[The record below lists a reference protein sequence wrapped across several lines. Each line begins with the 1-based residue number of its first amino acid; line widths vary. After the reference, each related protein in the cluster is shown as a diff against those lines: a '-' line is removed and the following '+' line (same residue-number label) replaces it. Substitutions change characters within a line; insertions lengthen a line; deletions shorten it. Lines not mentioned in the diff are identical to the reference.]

1 MSKDIDYEK
10 RILDCLSE
18 NVFGL
23 TITAIAE
30 KTNISRNTVYRY
42 VGILETQGTIYNKRV
57 GTYNLYFSKKK
68 SMLFR
73 ETVTSFF
80 KALLLCLKEE
90 FPEKE
95 EFFKEC
101 GKKIGESYTPPFA
114 DKGREQFGKLEDLS
128 DVEVLESVEMWVPFF
143 NILFDTIELSNIE
156 INEEKKEGIY
166 TFNNSEM
173 LESSDDHIY
182 YFYIQAGMVEKRLSM
197 ITHKNVRCDVLDFR
211 LFDDKENNYIKY
223 RLRLVDY

>member
-1 MSKDIDYEK
+1 MSKDIDYEQ
-10 RILDCLSE
+10 RILNCLSE

-42 VGILETQGTIYNKRV
+42 VGILETQGHIFNKRV

-73 ETVTSFF
+73 DTVTSFF
-80 KALLLCLKEE
+80 KALLSCLKEE

-95 EFFKEC
+95 ELFKEF
-101 GKKIGESYTPPFA
+101 GKQIGETYTPPFA
-114 DKGREQFGKLEDLS
+114 DKGREEFGRLKELT
-128 DVEVLESVEMWVPFF
+128 DVEVLESLETWVIFF
-143 NILFDTIELSNIE
+143 NILFDTIEVSNIE
-156 INEEKKEGIY
+156 INEAKKEGIY
-166 TFNNSEM
+166 TFINSEM

-182 YFYIQAGMVEKRLSM
+182 YFHILAGMAEKRLSM
-197 ITHKNVRCDVLDFR
+197 ITNKKVVCDVLDYKI
-211 LFDDKENNYIKY
+211 FDDKENNFVKYFIKISK
-223 RLRLVDY
+223 

>member
-30 KTNISRNTVYRY
+30 KTNISRNTVYRH
-42 VGILETQGTIYNKRV
+42 VGILETQGAIYNKRV

-68 SMLFR
+68 SMLYR
-73 ETVTSFF
+73 ETITSFF
-80 KALLLCLKEE
+80 KPLLSCLKEE

-95 EFFKEC
+95 VFFKET

-114 DKGREQFGKLEDLS
+114 DKGREQFGKLKDLS

-143 NILFDTIELSNIE
+143 NLLFDRIELSNIE
-156 INEEKKEGIY
+156 INKDENEVIY
-166 TFNNSEM
+166 TFNN
-173 LESSDDHIY
+173 
-182 YFYIQAGMVEKRLSM
+182 
-197 ITHKNVRCDVLDFR
+197 
-211 LFDDKENNYIKY
+211 
-223 RLRLVDY
+223 

>member
-30 KTNISRNTVYRY
+30 KSNISRNTVYRY
-42 VGILETQGTIYNKRV
+42 VGILETQGAIYNKRV

-68 SMLFR
+68 SMLYR
-73 ETVTSFF
+73 ETITSFF
-80 KALLLCLKEE
+80 KPLLSCLKEE

-95 EFFKEC
+95 EFFKET

-114 DKGREQFGKLEDLS
+114 DKGREQFGKLKDLS

-143 NILFDTIELSNIE
+143 NLLFDTIELSNIE
-156 INEEKKEGIY
+156 INKEENEVIY

-173 LESSDDHIY
+173 LESSDSIY
-182 YFYIQAGMVEKRLSM
+182 YFYILAGMVEKKLSL
-197 ITHKNVRCDVLDFR
+197 IIHKKVRCDVLDFKI
-211 LFDDKENNYIKY
+211 FDDKENNYIKY

>member
-1 MSKDIDYEK
+1 MSKDSDYEK

-42 VGILETQGTIYNKRV
+42 VGILETQHTIYNKRV

-73 ETVTSFF
+73 DTVTSFF
-80 KALLLCLKEE
+80 KILLSFLKEE

-95 EFFKEC
+95 VLFKEC

-114 DKGREQFGKLEDLS
+114 DKGREEFERLKELT
-128 DVEVLESVEMWVPFF
+128 DVEVLESLESWVIFF
-143 NILFDTIELSNIE
+143 NILFDTIEVSNIE
-156 INEEKKEGIY
+156 INEAKKEGIY
-166 TFNNSEM
+166 TFINSEM
-173 LESSDDHIY
+173 LASDNHIY
-182 YFYIQAGMVEKRLSM
+182 YFYILAGMAEKRLSM
-197 ITHKNVRCDVLDFR
+197 ITNKKVVCDVLDYKI
-211 LFDDKENNYIKY
+211 FDEIENNYIKY
-223 RLRLVDY
+223 KIKIS